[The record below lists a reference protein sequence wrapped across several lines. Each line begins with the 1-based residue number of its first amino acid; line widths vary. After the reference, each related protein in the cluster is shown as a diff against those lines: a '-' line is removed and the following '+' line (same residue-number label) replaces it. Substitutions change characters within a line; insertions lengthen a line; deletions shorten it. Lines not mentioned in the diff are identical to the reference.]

1 MKLDKFPP
9 VFKSELDQ
17 RTQQRLTD
25 ESNRSYQQQN
35 SIKSSVG
42 AMPDGSNWV
51 IGCGMVG
58 FVIGFFTCV
67 SNCDGMTFW
76 DVFGPWIMLTIGGLV
91 VGGIISALINKSYDE
106 KIQEMNAQI
115 SREKSR
121 ANTSR
126 ENIQKDAEKEYLQ
139 YVSEFETTAQKM
151 SVRFAESPLA
161 VEVID
166 WMTNG
171 FAKTIDAADR
181 RSHIQEINIPFVFRT
196 YRNKIEC
203 NLGTFDFEIKRCDEL
218 ETPLEQTALTR
229 AIASAI
235 QLNITMKYP
244 QDASGTNVVT
254 NIAYDYK
261 NDNVMATI
269 VYTAPN
275 GNYKA
280 TRGWAVN

>member
-17 RTQQRLTD
+17 RTKQRLLD
-25 ESNRSYQQQN
+25 DSNRSFKQKKAIN
-35 SIKSSVG
+35 SSVG
-42 AMPDGSNWV
+42 EKPSGSIWV
-51 IGCGMVG
+51 LGCGIVG

-67 SNCDGMTFW
+67 SNCNAVSTVE
-76 DVFGPWIMLTIGGLV
+76 VFGPWILLTIGGLV
-91 VGGIISALINKSYDE
+91 VGGIISVLISKNYDDNVQE
-106 KIQEMNAQI
+106 KNAQL
-115 SREKSR
+115 SREESR
-121 ANTSR
+121 AKTSR

-166 WMTNG
+166 WMTKG

-181 RSHIQEINIPFVFRT
+181 RSHIKEINIPFVFKT
-196 YRNKIEC
+196 YRDKIEC
-203 NLGTFDFEIKRCDEL
+203 NLGTFDFEIKRCDQL
-218 ETPLEQTALTR
+218 ETPLEQAALTR

-235 QLNITMKYP
+235 QLNVTMKYP
-244 QDASGTNVVT
+244 RDASGTNVVT
-254 NIAYDYK
+254 NITYDYG
-261 NDNVMATI
+261 NDNVIATI

-275 GNYKA
+275 RYYKS